1 MRVRVCRLF
10 QPPGAL
16 KMKRSTRHLTATAAI
31 AFSLLSASTVW
42 AAGKLEKSDAALLKD
57 IAQANIA
64 EVETG
69 KLAIE
74 KASNPEIKKFA
85 QMMVDDHTKGLADVK
100 TLASASGTELP
111 DGPDAKHK
119 VVMIELKALSGD
131 TFDSRYVKQAG
142 VGDHQATEKLLKKTQ
157 AEAKDADLKALAGK
171 MLPIVQGHLQHAQ
184 SLAASTAKK

>member
-1 MRVRVCRLF
+1 MN
-10 QPPGAL
+10 
-16 KMKRSTRHLTATAAI
+16 RSTRHLTATATVI
-31 AFSLLSASTVW
+31 FSLLCGSAAL
-42 AAGKLEKSDAALLKD
+42 AAGKLERSDAALLKD

-69 KLAIE
+69 KLAVE
-74 KASNPEIKKFA
+74 KSTNPEIKKFA
-85 QMMVDDHTKGLADVK
+85 QMMVNDHSKGLADVK

-119 VVMIELKALSGD
+119 AVMVEFKALKGD

-142 VGDHQATEKLLKKTQ
+142 VDDHEATEKLLKKTQ

-184 SLAASTAKK
+184 SLASNSAKK

>member
-1 MRVRVCRLF
+1 MN
-10 QPPGAL
+10 PS
-16 KMKRSTRHLTATAAI
+16 KRHLKVAAVVI
-31 AFSLLSASTVW
+31 FSLISGSAVL
-42 AAGKLEKSDAALLKD
+42 AAGKLDRSDAALLKD

-74 KASNPEIKKFA
+74 RSTRPEIKKFA
-85 QMMVDDHTKGLADVK
+85 QMMVDDHSKGLAEVK

-119 VVMIELKALSGD
+119 AVMIEFKALRGD

-142 VGDHQATEKLLKKTQ
+142 VGDHEATEKLLKKTQ
-157 AEAKDADLKALAGK
+157 AEAKDADLRALAAK
-171 MLPIVQGHLQHAQ
+171 MLPIVQSHLQHAQ

>member
-1 MRVRVCRLF
+1 MN
-10 QPPGAL
+10 PS
-16 KMKRSTRHLTATAAI
+16 KRHLRAAAAI
-31 AFSLLSASTVW
+31 ISLLISGSAAL
-42 AAGKLEKSDAALLKD
+42 AAGKLDRSDAALLKD

-74 KASNPEIKKFA
+74 KSSSPEIKKFA
-85 QMMVDDHTKGLADVK
+85 QMMVDDHSKGLAEVK

-111 DGPDAKHK
+111 DGPDVKHK
-119 VVMIELKALSGD
+119 AAMVEFKTLKGD

-142 VGDHQATEKLLKKTQ
+142 VGDHEATEKLLKKTQ
-157 AEAKDADLKALAGK
+157 AEAKDADLKALAAK
-171 MLPIVQGHLQHAQ
+171 MLPIVQAHLQHAQ